1 MICKN
6 SEPLQHHKQHQKIT
20 SPTSLDHIKSMC
32 IFLYICNTPYISY
45 IYISSHFPLQKQ
57 HDNTKGTFVGVRSS
71 GMGGTEESLDT
82 SRGAGGVAGA
92 KAFTLGGWVNG

>member
-1 MICKN
+1 MY
-6 SEPLQHHKQHQKIT
+6 
-20 SPTSLDHIKSMC
+20 
-32 IFLYICNTPYISY
+32 IFIYIYVIHPIYH

-57 HDNTKGTFVGVRSS
+57 HDNTKGTFPGVRSS

-82 SRGAGGVAGA
+82 SRGAGVAGA

>member
-1 MICKN
+1 MYIYIYKC
-6 SEPLQHHKQHQKIT
+6 T
-20 SPTSLDHIKSMC
+20 
-32 IFLYICNTPYISY
+32 LYIIY

-57 HDNTKGTFVGVRSS
+57 HDNTKGTFAGVRSS

-82 SRGAGGVAGA
+82 SRGGGVAGA